1 MLSNMALN
9 YSKKEQSG
17 GLVMVQVSELGGILG
32 YLETI
37 TTTPGLTKGGV
48 GIDGLKTFCYQMG
61 LGMCSVCSSIS

>member
-1 MLSNMALN
+1 MA
-9 YSKKEQSG
+9 
-17 GLVMVQVSELGGILG
+17 QVSELGGILG

-61 LGMCSVCSSIS
+61 LGMRSVCSSIS

>member
-1 MLSNMALN
+1 MALN
-9 YSKKEQSG
+9 YSKNEQSG
-17 GLVMVQVSELGGILG
+17 ELVMTQVSELGGILG

-61 LGMCSVCSSIS
+61 LKMCNICSSIS